1 MSLLNSFWSAISSL
15 VRRSHVDGEIEDE
28 LRSHILHRADDLE
41 HDGFP
46 RIEAERRARIE
57 FGAYGRF
64 REETSQAMGGHF
76 LGTVLED
83 IRFSL
88 RLLRKSSGFTLT
100 VILLLG
106 LGIGASTA
114 VFSLVDAVLLKPLPY
129 FDPGR
134 IVMPW
139 IRPPQGIN
147 IGGFDKF
154 PWDPTQFHAVEKETQ
169 TYRYLGAFES
179 ANFNLTGAGDPALL
193 EGLKVSWGF
202 FPALGVSPSI
212 GRIFTPQ
219 EDQPGHEREV
229 LLSNAV
235 WRERF
240 QADPGIVGRTIDL
253 DGTPYAVVGVMPAGF
268 SFPHANEMP
277 ADFSFPRE
285 AQVWVPAAMPAVTP
299 RFTPSELAIVARLQ
313 PGVSVAQAQANM
325 DVYATRMDRLFPKAK
340 GWFNS
345 TVTPL
350 QQQVAGDSA
359 RSLLLM
365 LSAVGAVLLI
375 VCFNVASLLLTRAID
390 RSREFTLRAALGAGR
405 RRILRQLLTESLLLS
420 GAGGAAGLGIG
431 LAGLW
436 LVRNYGPASI
446 PRLHEA
452 QPDLRVF
459 AFTLLVTLL
468 TGIAFGLAPAL
479 GATRIDLVASLRE
492 GGQKSG
498 SASHQPRLR
507 NALVVVQIAMALVL
521 VIASG
526 LLTRTFIQLL
536 QVDAGFRAEHVL
548 TFELSL
554 PSTRYPGRQRIAQFY
569 QQALPRLRAVAGVD
583 SAAIT
588 EAVPMGDAPEATV
601 VRVPDHPQVTGNAAP
616 MVDYT
621 IASPDLFA
629 TLGTSFVRGRDF
641 RDSDTDDAPGV
652 TVINLAMAKRYWP
665 NEDAIGKK
673 VIIPAHPDRPLF
685 VVGIVADTKHSSL
698 RETPAP
704 EMFVPYTQ
712 DAWPSMAIMQVV
724 LRSRAAP
731 DSVMGG
737 ARDALRSID
746 SGLPIARVT
755 TLSAM
760 TDSVLSPERFS
771 MVLLGFFGAFSLLLA
786 AVGIYGAISYSVGR
800 QTREI
805 GIRMALGAQRE
816 SVFRAVLGHGLRLA
830 AVGIGCGLVA
840 ALGVGQALTSYLYGV
855 KGYDPLT
862 FAVVS
867 LVLAL
872 VAALAGVLPARRAA
886 SIDPMQALRTE

>member
-1 MSLLNSFWSAISSL
+1 MSFPDSLWSAINAFF
-15 VRRSHVDGEIEDE
+15 RRTRVDAEIDSE

-41 HDGFP
+41 REGIP
-46 RIEAERRARIE
+46 RFEAERRARIE
-57 FGAYGRF
+57 FGAYQRF
-64 REETSQAMGGHF
+64 KEETHRALQGYFPGTF
-76 LGTVLED
+76 LDD
-83 IRFSL
+83 IRFSV
-88 RLLRKSSGFTLT
+88 RLLRKAPAFSLT
-100 VILLLG
+100 VVLLLG
-106 LGIGASTA
+106 LGIGATA
-114 VFSLVDAVLLKPLPY
+114 GVFSLVDAVLLKPLPY
-129 FDPGR
+129 PDAGR

-139 IRPPQGIN
+139 IKPPQGID

-179 ANFNLTGAGDPALL
+179 ANFNLTGAGEPALM
-193 EGLKVSWGF
+193 EGLRVSWGF
-202 FPALGVSPSI
+202 FPALGVAPTI
-212 GRIFTPQ
+212 GRIFTPE
-219 EDQPGHEREV
+219 EDQPGHEREA
-229 LLSNAV
+229 LLSDRV

-253 DGTPYAVVGVMPAGF
+253 NGMPYAVVGVMPPEF

-277 ADFSFPRE
+277 ADFTFPRE
-285 AQVWVPAAMPAVTP
+285 AQIWVPAAMPAVTP

-313 PGVSVAQAQANM
+313 PGISVRQAQANM
-325 DVYATRMDRLFPKAK
+325 DIYASRMDRLFPKAK

-350 QQQVAGDSA
+350 RQQVAGDSA

-365 LSAVGAVLLI
+365 LSAVGVVLLI

-390 RSREFTLRAALGAGR
+390 RGREFTLRAALGAGR
-405 RRILRQLLTESLLLS
+405 GRILRQLLTESLLLS
-420 GAGGAAGLGIG
+420 VAGGVAGLGLG
-431 LAGLW
+431 LTGVW

-446 PRLHEA
+446 PRLHDA
-452 QPDLRVF
+452 QPDLRIF
-459 AFTLLVTLL
+459 AFTLGVTLL
-468 TGIAFGLAPAL
+468 TGVVFGLAPAL
-479 GATRIDLVASLRE
+479 GAARVDMVESLKE

-498 SASHQPRLR
+498 SARHQPRLR

-521 VIASG
+521 VIATG

-536 QVDAGFRAEHVL
+536 RVDAGFRADHVL

-554 PSTRYPGRQRIAQFY
+554 PSTRYPDRQRIAQFY

-583 SAAIT
+583 SAALT

-601 VRVPDHPQVTGNAAP
+601 VRIPDHPQATGNAAP

-629 TLGTSFVRGRDF
+629 TLGTPFVRGRDF
-641 RDSDTDDAPGV
+641 LDSDTDYAPGV
-652 TVINLAMAKRYWP
+652 TVINRAMAQRYWP

-673 VIIPAHPDRPLF
+673 VVIPAHPDRPIF
-685 VVGIVADTKHSSL
+685 VIGIVANTKHSSL
-698 RETPAP
+698 REAPSP

-712 DAWPSMAIMQVV
+712 DAWPSMAIMQIV

-731 DSVMGG
+731 GAVMAGS
-737 ARDALRSID
+737 RDALHSID
-746 SGLPIARVT
+746 PGLPVAKVT

-760 TDSVLSPERFS
+760 TGSVLSQERFS
-771 MVLLGFFGAFSLLLA
+771 MVLLSFFGAFSLLLA
-786 AVGIYGAISYSVGR
+786 AVGIYGVISYSVGR

-805 GIRMALGAQRE
+805 GIRMALGAPRE
-816 SVFRAVLGHGLRLA
+816 VVFRAVLGYGLRLA
-830 AVGIGCGLVA
+830 GLGIGCGIVA
-840 ALGVGQALTSYLYGV
+840 ALAVGQALTSFLYGV
-855 KGYDPLT
+855 KSYDPLT
-862 FAVVS
+862 FAAVP

-872 VAALAGVLPARRAA
+872 VAALAGLLPARRAA
-886 SIDPMQALRTE
+886 SIDPMQALKTE

>member
-1 MSLLNSFWSAISSL
+1 MSLSDSLWSSITGL
-15 VRRSHVDGEIEDE
+15 FRRSRIDAEIDVE

-41 HDGFP
+41 RGGIS
-46 RIEAERRARIE
+46 RSEAERRARIE

-64 REETSQAMGGHF
+64 KEETRQSLGGYF
-76 LGTVLED
+76 LGTVVED
-83 IRFSL
+83 LRFSI
-88 RLLRKSSGFTLT
+88 RLLLKAPGFALT
-100 VILLLG
+100 VVLLLG
-106 LGIGASTA
+106 LGIGATGG

-129 FDPGR
+129 PDAEK

-179 ANFNLTGAGDPALL
+179 ANFNLTGAGEPALL

-212 GRIFTPQ
+212 GRIFTPE

-229 LLSNAV
+229 LLGDTI
-235 WRERF
+235 WRDRF
-240 QADPGIVGRTIDL
+240 QANPGIVGRTIDL
-253 DGTPYAVVGVMPAGF
+253 NGTPYAVVGIMPAGF

-285 AQVWVPAAMPAVTP
+285 AQIWVPAAMPAVTP

-325 DVYATRMDRLFPKAK
+325 DIYATRMDRLFPKAK
-340 GWFNS
+340 GWFNA

-350 QQQVAGDSA
+350 QKQVAGDSA
-359 RSLLLM
+359 RPLMLM
-365 LSAVGAVLLI
+365 LSAVGVVLLI

-420 GAGGAAGLGIG
+420 GAGGAAGMTFG
-431 LAGLW
+431 LTGVW
-436 LVRNYGPASI
+436 LVRNYGPATI

-452 QPDLRVF
+452 QPDLRIF

-468 TGIAFGLAPAL
+468 TGFVFGLAPAL
-479 GATRIDLVASLRE
+479 GATRVDLVESLKE

-498 SASHQPRLR
+498 STSHQPRLR
-507 NALVVVQIAMALVL
+507 NALVVVQIAMALML
-521 VIASG
+521 VIAAG
-526 LLTRTFIQLL
+526 LLTRTFTQLL
-536 QVDAGFRAEHVL
+536 KVDVGFRAEHVL

-554 PSTRYPGRQRIAQFY
+554 PSTRYPDRQRIAQFY
-569 QQALPRLRAVAGVD
+569 AQALPRLRAVAGVD

-601 VRVPDHPQVTGNAAP
+601 VRIPGRPPVTGNAAP

-629 TLGTSFVRGRDF
+629 TLGTPFVRGRDF
-641 RDSDTDDAPGV
+641 QDSDTDDAPGV
-652 TVINLAMAKRYWP
+652 TVINRAMAQQYWP

-673 VIIPAHPDRPLF
+673 VIIPAHPDRPIF
-685 VVGIVADTKHSSL
+685 VIGIVADSKHSSL
-698 RETPAP
+698 REAPTP

-731 DSVMGG
+731 DSAIGG
-737 ARDALRSID
+737 ARNALHSID
-746 SGLPIARVT
+746 PGLPVAKVT

-760 TDSVLSPERFS
+760 TDSVLSQERFS
-771 MVLLGFFGAFSLLLA
+771 MMLLGFFGTFSLLLA

-805 GIRMALGAQRE
+805 GIRMALGARRE
-816 SVFRAVLGHGLRLA
+816 DVFRGVLGHGLRLA
-830 AVGIGCGLVA
+830 GVGIGCGIVA
-840 ALGVGQALTSYLYGV
+840 ALAVGEALEGYLYGV
-855 KGYDPLT
+855 KAYDPLT
-862 FAVVS
+862 FASVS

-872 VAALAGVLPARRAA
+872 VAALAGALPARRAA
-886 SIDPMQALRTE
+886 SIDPMQALRSE